1 MVAPTTLLMGSRSP
15 GQDAARLR
23 VAVAPSG
30 ALLVDTAGADADEG
44 GDGLTPAIRA
54 RVIAA
59 FRRGPGHGLLH
70 LGTAELDVS
79 LAPAL
84 AFLRDLGRAFATR
97 LRSTPDL
104 EDLRERV
111 EVDCP
116 ADERARLASA
126 VPPMPGS
133 EYVDV
138 DWVTARWTE
147 IGRAFSEEIRGHR
160 GAVAEWL
167 QARHPSWHLVGRVC
181 LHLAENRGDDE
192 HPFAFLATYAAR
204 AGAAGKVQ
212 HRPLARALEESSA
225 RGDRHALLH
234 LLVPL
239 QRAAKNSEWLAGL
252 VDSGAIYQPLAWTP
266 AEAHRFLREIP
277 AFEAAGLV
285 VRVPDW
291 WRARHP
297 ARPEVTVRLGEKR
310 PGLLG
315 MEALLDFSVDVTL
328 GNEKLSAAE
337 LRALLASADGL
348 VRVRGQWVELDRE
361 RLRELLDHWERVR
374 HGAGASGL
382 SFLDGMRL
390 LAGASELGRAD
401 GALAGGGGWLR
412 VEAGAWLAQTLA
424 GLRGPAGLAGADP
437 GSDLHGTLRPYQ
449 KTGVS
454 WLWFAS
460 SLTLGVCLADDMGL
474 GKTIQVLGLLLL
486 HKRRRRRGEPPH
498 ILVVPAS
505 LVANWQAE
513 LERFAPSLAV
523 LVAHP
528 SAMPAREIA
537 EMGGAELTVD
547 LVITTYGT
555 LARIDALRARDWS
568 LAILD
573 EAQAIKNPGA
583 RQTQAVKALRAR
595 ARVALTG
602 TLVENRLGDL
612 WSIFDFLN
620 PGLLGSASQFG
631 AFVKRLADRAEE
643 PYAPLRRLVQPYL
656 LRRLKTDRSVV
667 ADLPDKTEVK
677 AFCLLSRPQAALYQ
691 KAVQELEGVLAGLRQ
706 GIERRGLVLAHLM
719 RFKQICNHP
728 SQWLGDGAWDE
739 AGSGKLARL
748 REITEAIAAK
758 QEKALVFTQ
767 FREATDPLAAFLASV
782 FGRPGLILH
791 GQTPV
796 KDRGELVR
804 RFQEDPA
811 VGFFVLSVKAGG
823 IGLNLTAA
831 AHVVHFDRWWNPAV
845 ENQATDRAYR
855 IGQHRNVLVHKLVCR
870 GTVEERI
877 DQLIED
883 KQSLARG
890 LLEGGGE
897 ALLTEM
903 SNEELMAMVALDLG
917 RATAEA

>member
-1 MVAPTTLLMGSRSP
+1 MGSPSP
-15 GQDAARLR
+15 AEGATRLR
-23 VAVAPSG
+23 LAVAPSG
-30 ALLVDTAGADADEG
+30 ALLVDTGGADPGETN
-44 GDGLTPAIRA
+44 DGLTPVSRA
-54 RVIAA
+54 RVTAA
-59 FRRGPGHGLLH
+59 FGRGSGHGLLH
-70 LGTAELDVS
+70 LGTVELDTS
-79 LAPAL
+79 LTPPL

-104 EDLRERV
+104 EELRERV

-116 ADERARLASA
+116 ESERARLASA
-126 VPPMPGS
+126 VPPMPGG
-133 EYVDV
+133 EYVDAE
-138 DWVTARWTE
+138 WVTARWTE
-147 IGRAFSEEIRGHR
+147 MGRAFSEEIRGHR

-192 HPFAFLATYAAR
+192 HPFAFLATYAVR
-204 AGAAGKVQ
+204 AAAAGKVQ

-234 LLVPL
+234 LLVPV
-239 QRAAKNSEWLAGL
+239 QRAAKSSEWLAAL

-266 AEAHRFLREIP
+266 AEAHRFLHEIP

-291 WRARHP
+291 WRARQP
-297 ARPEVTVRLGEKR
+297 PRPEVTVRLGEKR

-315 MEALLDFSVDVTL
+315 IDALLDFSVDVTL
-328 GNEKLSAAE
+328 GNETLSAAE

-361 RLRELLDHWERVR
+361 RLRDLLDHWERVR
-374 HGAGASGL
+374 RDAGASGL

-390 LAGASELGRAD
+390 LAGASELERAD
-401 GALAGGGGWLR
+401 GATVAGGGWLR
-412 VEAGAWLAQTLA
+412 VEAGAWLGQTLA
-424 GLRGPAGLAGADP
+424 GLRGPEGLAGADP
-437 GSDLHGTLRPYQ
+437 GPDLHGTLRPYQ

-460 SLTLGVCLADDMGL
+460 SLRLGACLADDMGL

-486 HKRRRRRGEPPH
+486 YKRHRTHGEPPH
-498 ILVVPAS
+498 LLVVPAS

-513 LERFAPSLAV
+513 IERFAPSLSM

-528 SAMPAREIA
+528 SAMSTRELA
-537 EMGGAELTVD
+537 EMGGAELTEVD

-583 RQTQAVKALRAR
+583 RQTRAVKALRSR

-602 TLVENRLGDL
+602 TPVENRLGDL

-620 PGLLGSASQFG
+620 PGLLGSPTQFA
-631 AFVKRLADRAEE
+631 AFVKRLADRPEE

-691 KAVQELEGVLAGLRQ
+691 KAVQELEGVLTGRRQ
-706 GIERRGLVLAHLM
+706 GIERRGLVLAYLM

-739 AGSGKLARL
+739 QGSGKLARL
-748 REITEAIAAK
+748 REIAEPIAAK

-791 GQTPV
+791 GHTPV
-796 KDRGELVR
+796 KERGGLVR
-804 RFQEDPA
+804 RFQEDPG

-823 IGLNLTAA
+823 FGLNLTAA

-877 DQLIED
+877 DRLIEG

-903 SNEELMAMVALDLG
+903 SNEDLMAMVALDLA